1 MYFKHTDNLATIK
14 LQTEC
19 VGNVIKK
26 APLLFIELLWRS
38 LNCHLQDLV
47 IKSNYRKTKTL
58 ICSSKY
64 WNGSTISY

>member
-26 APLLFIELLWRS
+26 SPAT
-38 LNCHLQDLV
+38 V
-47 IKSNYRKTKTL
+47 Y
-58 ICSSKY
+58 
-64 WNGSTISY
+64 